1 MDSLAVYAIAV
12 GGIFV
17 GLFFARKLS
26 VYASWMLSVLAS
38 WANWTFSVLAS
49 WKGSASLFFSRHL
62 ALPFLVHRHR
72 FLGPWSRA
80 DVLFHTSYATVN
92 IFLVFYKSNSV
103 TDAGHQAAKLA
114 LINIIFPLSTF
125 HISHL
130 ADILGIKWRTC
141 CRIHR
146 VTGWTAVALLS
157 FHVIVRVQVKGFTF
171 PLGILQN
178 LFTMLATVSLGVLV
192 LIAIP
197 WIRQWSYE
205 IFLRGHQALAGLFVY
220 GTWQHISQNQSIRTY
235 VLIALGIFG
244 VNLIVQLI
252 TLLYRNGLFTGRG
265 APRAIVTF
273 SAREARVKVNDPK
286 KEKEAVRH
294 DGHDARLSPRDTV
307 KAAHILLIL
316 PRPVKVEA
324 GQYINLWMPSV
335 SLWSWMQTHP
345 FTVTSWS
352 KCTQDTMELLV
363 QPRHGLTAKLLRYAP
378 SALYRSVSFLA
389 LFTGPHGTTENVSQ
403 HKSVIVIASRF
414 GIAAAVP
421 YLKKMI
427 YGYNTGTSQV
437 RRLQLVWQVESVDE
451 MTPALAL
458 LNNLLKDDTMG
469 EGYILHIS
477 IYVKDNFDH
486 KKLLFGEHQ
495 RVYICQNTPDYS
507 DIISLKAFGNHI
519 ERLPDTWDEE
529 GRTLVI
535 VSATDDVRDQLRE
548 VVRNHVHQDVKLSEL
563 EYQPSAD

>member
-1 MDSLAVYAIAV
+1 MDSLAVYAIAM
-12 GGIFV
+12 GGIFA
-17 GLFFARKLS
+17 GLFFARTLS
-26 VYASWMLSVLAS
+26 AHASWMLSVLAS
-38 WANWTFSVLAS
+38 W
-49 WKGSASLFFSRHL
+49 KGSVSMFFSRHL

-92 IFLVFYKSNSV
+92 IILVFYKSNSL

-146 VTGWTAVALLS
+146 VTGWMAVALLS

-171 PLGILQN
+171 PLGLFQN
-178 LFTMLATVSLGVLV
+178 LFTMLAMVSLGVLV

-197 WIRQWSYE
+197 WFRQWSYE
-205 IFLRGHQALAGLFVY
+205 IFIRGHQVLAGLFVY
-220 GTWQHISQNQSIRTY
+220 GTWQHISKNQSIRTY

-244 VNLIVQLI
+244 VNLIIQLI
-252 TLLYRNGLFTGRG
+252 TLLHRNGLFTGRG

-273 SAREARVKVNDPK
+273 SSREARVAVKVDNPK
-286 KEKEAVRH
+286 KEKEAAVRQ
-294 DGHDARLSPRDTV
+294 DGHVARLSTRDTV

-352 KCTQDTMELLV
+352 KYTQDTIELLV
-363 QPRHGLTAKLLRYAP
+363 QPRHGLTANLLRYAP
-378 SALYRSVSFLA
+378 SAVYRSVSFLT

-437 RRLQLVWQVESVDE
+437 RRLQLVWQVESIDE

-477 IYVKDNFDH
+477 IYVKDGFDQN
-486 KKLLFGEHQ
+486 KLLFGEHQ
-495 RVYICQNTPDYS
+495 RVYICQDTPDYS
-507 DIISLKAFGNHI
+507 SIISLKAFGNHI
-519 ERLPDTWDEE
+519 ERLPNPWDEE

-548 VVRNHVHQDVKLSEL
+548 VVRNHVHQDIKLLEL